1 VLAPGGRLVIWL
13 RIPVASFQPF
23 IEFLVAAADRFDIA
37 SAALLAHGIES
48 SICMDHE
55 KSFIG
60 RWMYKIQKGGLSN
73 DGIWMFLS
81 LTTRKS

>member
-1 VLAPGGRLVIWL
+1 MWI
-13 RIPVASFQPF
+13 RIPLASIEPF
-23 IEFLVAAADRFDIA
+23 MEFLTMAANKFDMT
-37 SAALLAHGIES
+37 SATLFAHGVES
-48 SICMDHE
+48 SIYMAHE
-55 KSFIG
+55 KSLMG